1 MGLWNLQVFIICCM
15 APRHVAL
22 LRILLD
28 IDVRGKSD
36 SKNIANPPGQTKKL
50 IWQVPEGIF
59 QNNKHL

>member
-1 MGLWNLQVFIICCM
+1 MGLWNLQVFIICCT

-22 LRILLD
+22 LGKLLD
-28 IDVRGKSD
+28 IDVRRISD
-36 SKNIANPPGQTKKL
+36 SKNTANPPGETKKL